1 MRISPEVE
9 IALSLAANEA
19 ARRRHEYVTL
29 EHLLYAL
36 LFDEG
41 TAQVV
46 RHAGGDPVAI
56 KKELEQFL
64 SEQLESVPEDA
75 YTTPTASLGV
85 QRAIRR
91 AVTHVQSSGKDQV
104 TGANVLVAIFAER
117 ESPAVNILEKSGV
130 TRLDVVAYIS
140 HGISKAE
147 EPDNERDKE
156 PASLDGEGDGPRS
169 RRDPLKAYTLNL
181 NEEAKEKRIDP
192 LVGRGNEISRM
203 IQILARRKKNNP
215 LLVGD
220 SGVGKTAIVE
230 GLALKINSG
239 EVPDALKKAIVY
251 SLDMGALIAGTRY
264 RGEFEERLKGVVKAL
279 QKIDGAIL
287 FIDEIH
293 TIVGAGATSGGSMD
307 ASNLLKPALA
317 SGRFR
322 CIGSTTF
329 EEFRQHFEKDRA
341 LSRRFQR
348 VEVNE
353 PSIEDT
359 KKILEGLRPKYEDFH
374 GVKYTD
380 EAIDA
385 AATLSARYLHD
396 RRLPDK
402 AIDLLDEA
410 GAAAKLRLYA
420 PPVESPQSSVLGP
433 QGERERKTNGS
444 AKGDGAPK
452 TTRTGEAPPKKKEEP
467 TTDVMKKPIIVG
479 VVEVETVLARMAQ
492 IPPREVSSSDK
503 DRLRHLDAE
512 LKKVVFGQDKAVE
525 MLTSAIKLARAGLR
539 SPEKPIG
546 CYLLTGPTGVGK
558 TEVAKQLAKI
568 MNVNF
573 VRFDMSE
580 YMERH
585 TVSRLIGA
593 PPGYVGFDQGGL
605 LTDAIAKTP
614 HAVLLLDEIEK
625 AHPDVFNVLLQVMDH
640 GKLTDNNGKA
650 TDFRHVILIM
660 TSNVGARDLAR
671 RAVGFGDTRSTG
683 DAEREYKLMFSPEF
697 RNRLDA
703 RIAFAPLSPQVMSSI
718 VDKFIRELSAQLAD
732 RRVKIELTDAAREY
746 LAEKGYDPDN
756 GARPLARVIQDELKL
771 PLGNELLF
779 GPLEHGGR
787 VIVGIEEYEEEE
799 DGEKKKKKR
808 LTFACTSWMALFG
821 AVLSATPDV
830 EEEPELADSPF
841 TAEQIRDATKN
852 GRSYRYRFETP
863 RGKEI
868 QVVTFTGVEDAHVE
882 VKTRTETEDGK
893 ELDTNTKR
901 VTWEEIRKLAAFP
914 KSQLTTSQESINV
927 PAGKFDAMVYV
938 VSDPRS
944 GERTKFFFA
953 KELPGAPVMFVTT
966 DKSGGM
972 VRTGTLLQH
981 TPGKD
986 PEPVREKIEA

>member
-36 LFDEG
+36 LFDDQ

-46 RHAGGDPVAI
+46 RHAGGDPAVV

-64 SEQLESVPEDA
+64 TEQLDSVSEDA
-75 YTTPTASLGV
+75 FTTPTASLGV

-91 AVTHVQSSGKDQV
+91 AMSHVQSSGKDQV

-117 ESPAVNILEKSGV
+117 DSPAVNILEKSAV

-140 HGISKAE
+140 HGISKLDEGDGPA
-147 EPDNERDKE
+147 DKE
-156 PASLDGEGDGPRS
+156 PASIGGDEEGPRS
-169 RRDPLKAYTLNL
+169 RKDPLKAYTINL
-181 NEEAKEKRIDP
+181 NEEAQSKRIDP
-192 LVGRGNEISRM
+192 LVGRSNEVLRM

-230 GLALKINSG
+230 GLALKIVNG
-239 EVPDALKKAIVY
+239 EVPKALEKSTVY

-264 RGEFEERLKGVVKAL
+264 RGEFEERLKGVVKSL

-317 SGRFR
+317 SGRMR

-341 LSRRFQR
+341 LARRFQR

-359 KKILEGLRPKYEDFH
+359 KKILAGLRPQYEEFH

-380 EAIDA
+380 EALDA

-410 GAAAKLRLYA
+410 GAAAKLALYKGEK
-420 PPVESPQSSVLGP
+420 PPNLLRDEPEAGAA
-433 QGERERKTNGS
+433 
-444 AKGDGAPK
+444 AKKEAADANAVDGDLDGA
-452 TTRTGEAPPKKKEEP
+452 TI
-467 TTDVMKKPIIVG
+467 VVG
-479 VVEVETVLARMAQ
+479 VIDVETVLARMAQ
-492 IPPREVSSSDK
+492 IPPREVSSNDK
-503 DRLRHLDAE
+503 EKLRALDLD
-512 LKKVVFGQDKAVE
+512 LKKVVFGQDRA
-525 MLTSAIKLARAGLR
+525 LDLLAAAIKLARAGLR

-546 CYLLTGPTGVGK
+546 NFLLTGPTGVGK
-558 TEVAKQLAKI
+558 TEAAKQLAKVMGI
-568 MNVNF
+568 SF
-573 VRFDMSE
+573 LRFDMSE

-614 HAVLLLDEIEK
+614 HSVLLLDEIEK
-625 AHPDVFNVLLQVMDH
+625 AHPDVFNVLLQIMDH
-640 GKLTDNNGKA
+640 GKLTDNNGKS
-650 TDFRHVILIM
+650 TDFRHVVLLM
-660 TSNVGARDLAR
+660 TSNVGARDLGR
-671 RAVGFGDTRSTG
+671 RAVGFGESRATG
-683 DAEREYKLMFSPEF
+683 DAEREYKLLFSPEF

-703 RIAFAPLSPQVMSSI
+703 RIAFDPLSQSTMGSI
-718 VDKFIRELSAQLAD
+718 VDKFMKELSGQLAEKKVTID
-732 RRVKIELTDAAREY
+732 VTDAARTY
-746 LAEKGYDPDN
+746 LSDKGYDPDF
-756 GARPLARVIQDELKL
+756 GARPLARIIQDEVKT
-771 PLGNELLF
+771 PLGEELLF
-779 GPLEHGGR
+779 GKLEKGGA
-787 VIVGIEEYEEEE
+787 VVVSTQEADVE
-799 DGEKKKKKR
+799 DERTGEKKK
-808 LTFACTSWMALFG
+808 
-821 AVLSATPDV
+821 
-830 EEEPELADSPF
+830 
-841 TAEQIRDATKN
+841 
-852 GRSYRYRFETP
+852 
-863 RGKEI
+863 
-868 QVVTFTGVEDAHVE
+868 GV
-882 VKTRTETEDGK
+882 
-893 ELDTNTKR
+893 
-901 VTWEEIRKLAAFP
+901 KL
-914 KSQLTTSQESINV
+914 
-927 PAGKFDAMVYV
+927 KFDCTAAIPEAPQ
-938 VSDPRS
+938 SRPAP
-944 GERTKFFFA
+944 KAKA
-953 KELPGAPVMFVTT
+953 KEPNE
-966 DKSGGM
+966 
-972 VRTGTLLQH
+972 TLN
-981 TPGKD
+981 
-986 PEPVREKIEA
+986 

>member
-36 LFDEG
+36 LFDEA
-41 TAQVV
+41 TSLVV
-46 RHAGGDPVAI
+46 KHAGGDPAGI

-64 SEQLESVPEDA
+64 TDQLESVPEDA
-75 YTTPTASLGV
+75 FSTPTASLGV

-91 AVTHVQSSGKDQV
+91 AMSHVQSSGKDQV

-117 ESPAVNILEKSGV
+117 DSPAVNILEKNGV

-140 HGISKAE
+140 HGISKMDEQDGVRE
-147 EPDNERDKE
+147 EKE
-156 PASLDGEGDGPRS
+156 PASIGEDGEGPRS
-169 RRDPLKAYTLNL
+169 RRDPLKAYTINL

-192 LVGRGNEISRM
+192 LVGRSNEISRM

-220 SGVGKTAIVE
+220 SGVGKTAVVE
-230 GLALKINSG
+230 GLALKIVNG
-239 EVPDALKKAIVY
+239 EVPKALEKSTVY

-279 QKIDGAIL
+279 QKIDGAVL

-317 SGRFR
+317 SGRMR

-348 VEVNE
+348 VEINE
-353 PSIEDT
+353 PSVEDT
-359 KKILEGLRPKYEDFH
+359 KKILEGLRSKYEEFH

-380 EAIDA
+380 EALEGA
-385 AATLSARYLHD
+385 ASLSARYLHD

-410 GAAAKLRLYA
+410 GAAAKLALYKDE
-420 PPVESPQSSVLGP
+420 PKKD
-433 QGERERKTNGS
+433 GEKAE
-444 AKGDGAPK
+444 
-452 TTRTGEAPPKKKEEP
+452 KKEEAAAS
-467 TTDVMKKPIIVG
+467 TEIIVG
-479 VVEVETVLARMAQ
+479 LPEVETVLARMAQ
-492 IPPREVSSSDK
+492 IPPREVSTN
-503 DRLRHLDAE
+503 DREKLRSLDLD

-525 MLTSAIKLARAGLR
+525 QLAAAIKLARAGLR

-546 CYLLTGPTGVGK
+546 NFLLTGPTGVGK

-568 MNVNF
+568 MGISF

-640 GKLTDNNGKA
+640 GKLTDNNGKQ
-650 TDFRHVILIM
+650 TDFRHVIVLM
-660 TSNVGARDLAR
+660 TSNVGARDLGR
-671 RAVGFGDTRSTG
+671 RAVGFGDKRATG
-683 DAEREYKLMFSPEF
+683 DAEREFKLLFSPEF

-703 RIAFAPLSPQVMSSI
+703 RIAFDPLSESTMGSI
-718 VDKFIRELSAQLAD
+718 VDKFMKELKGQLTEKK
-732 RRVKIELTDAAREY
+732 VEIELTDAARTY
-746 LAEKGYDPDN
+746 LAEKGYDPDF
-756 GARPLARVIQDELKL
+756 GARPLARVIQEEVKQ
-771 PLGNELLF
+771 PLGEELLF
-779 GPLEHGGR
+779 GKLEKGGK
-787 VIVGIEEYEEEE
+787 VVVVTE
-799 DGEKKKKKR
+799 DTEVEDERTGEKKPGKK
-808 LTFACTSWMALFG
+808 L
-821 AVLSATPDV
+821 
-830 EEEPELADSPF
+830 
-841 TAEQIRDATKN
+841 
-852 GRSYRYRFETP
+852 
-863 RGKEI
+863 
-868 QVVTFTGVEDAHVE
+868 
-882 VKTRTETEDGK
+882 
-893 ELDTNTKR
+893 
-901 VTWEEIRKLAAFP
+901 
-914 KSQLTTSQESINV
+914 
-927 PAGKFDAMVYV
+927 KFDCTA
-938 VSDPRS
+938 
-944 GERTKFFFA
+944 
-953 KELPGAPVMFVTT
+953 APPEDTAPNSKKV
-966 DKSGGM
+966 DKA
-972 VRTGTLLQH
+972 LN
-981 TPGKD
+981 
-986 PEPVREKIEA
+986 

>member
-9 IALSLAANEA
+9 IALTLAQNEA
-19 ARRRHEYVTL
+19 ARRRHEYFTL

-41 TAQVV
+41 TAQIV
-46 RHAGGDPVAI
+46 RHAGGDPALL

-64 SEQLESVPEDA
+64 SDQLESVPEETFDVPA
-75 YTTPTASLGV
+75 ASLAV

-91 AVTHVQSSGKDQV
+91 AAAHVQSSGKEQI

-117 ESPAVNILEKSGV
+117 ESPAVNLLEKAGV

-140 HGISKAE
+140 HGVSKAE
-147 EPDNERDKE
+147 EADEGREKE
-156 PASLDGEGDGPRS
+156 AASLDGEGDGPRS
-169 RRDPLKAYTLNL
+169 RRDPLKAYTINL
-181 NEEAKEKRIDP
+181 NDEAREKRIDP
-192 LVGRGNEISRM
+192 LVGRSNEISRM

-230 GLALKINSG
+230 GLALKIVAG
-239 EVPDALKKAIVY
+239 HVPDALKKSTVY

-279 QKIDGAIL
+279 QKVEGAVL

-317 SGRFR
+317 SGRMR

-359 KKILEGLRPKYEDFH
+359 KKILEGLRSKYEEFH

-380 EAIDA
+380 EALDA

-410 GAAAKLRLYA
+410 GAAAKLKLYSSEPSG
-420 PPVESPQSSVLGP
+420 PPLQLGP
-433 QGERERKTNGS
+433 GPASSPELEKDAVEAPTAS
-444 AKGDGAPK
+444 ADAPR
-452 TTRTGEAPPKKKEEP
+452 TARTGEAPPPKPPVEKPLEKEKDRGKE
-467 TTDVMKKPIIVG
+467 KKPVIVVG

-492 IPPREVSSSDK
+492 IPPREVSSNDK
-503 DRLRHLDAE
+503 EKLKNLDTD
-512 LKKVVFGQDKAVE
+512 LKGVVFGQERAIAQ
-525 MLTSAIKLARAGLR
+525 LAAAIKLARAGLR

-546 CYLLTGPTGVGK
+546 NFLLTGPTGVGK

-568 MNVNF
+568 MGISF

-625 AHPDVFNVLLQVMDH
+625 AHPDVFNVLLQIMDH
-640 GKLTDNNGKA
+640 GKLTDNNGKS
-650 TDFRHVILIM
+650 TDFRHVILLM
-660 TSNVGARDLAR
+660 TSNVGARDLGR
-671 RAVGFGDTRSTG
+671 RAVGFGNLRATG
-683 DAEREYKLMFSPEF
+683 DAEREFKLLFSPEF
-697 RNRLDA
+697 RNRLDS
-703 RIAFAPLSPQVMSSI
+703 RIQFDPLSPETMGSI
-718 VDKFIRELSAQLAD
+718 VDKFMKELSGQLAERKVTID
-732 RRVKIELTDAAREY
+732 LTAAAR
-746 LAEKGYDPDN
+746 LHLSEKGYDPDF
-756 GARPLARVIQDELKL
+756 GARPLARVIQEDVKQ
-771 PLGNELLF
+771 PLGEELLF
-779 GPLEHGGR
+779 GKLEKGGA
-787 VIVGIEEYEEEE
+787 VVVDAEDTEIVDEAT
-799 DGEKKKKKR
+799 GEKKPGKK
-808 LTFACTSWMALFG
+808 LVF
-821 AVLSATPDV
+821 
-830 EEEPELADSPF
+830 
-841 TAEQIRDATKN
+841 
-852 GRSYRYRFETP
+852 RY
-863 RGKEI
+863 
-868 QVVTFTGVEDAHVE
+868 
-882 VKTRTETEDGK
+882 
-893 ELDTNTKR
+893 
-901 VTWEEIRKLAAFP
+901 
-914 KSQLTTSQESINV
+914 S
-927 PAGKFDAMVYV
+927 
-938 VSDPRS
+938 
-944 GERTKFFFA
+944 
-953 KELPGAPVMFVTT
+953 
-966 DKSGGM
+966 SGGGSPDAG
-972 VRTGTLLQH
+972 RPSSPTK
-981 TPGKD
+981 PK
-986 PEPVREKIEA
+986 EKATSAA